1 MKRGREVDR
10 EDRVPL
16 IDRKVL
22 DARDMLNA
30 RVVDQNIDPA
40 KGFFGLA
47 HHRFDLRRLA
57 HVCTVVQRAH
67 TECLQFLLN
76 RRDRARVAE
85 AIQHDVGAVARER
98 ARDTQPYPAR
108 GTRDQSSFSLQHL
121 CLRKLS
127 AEYASGQPLES
138 FRPSRCFSPSGN
150 HQETVMANDAPRQA
164 TVQCLSRSGIHR
176 MAYVEW
182 GEPDNPNVLVC
193 VHGLTRVGRD
203 FDRLAQALADRYR
216 VVCPDVVGRGRSDWL
231 REPSD
236 YALPQY
242 VADMVTLIARLG
254 VDSVHWLG
262 TSMGGLIGLA
272 LAGQPGSPIKR
283 LVLNYV
289 GPKINPE
296 AVERI
301 GAYVGKPVR
310 FATLEEAV
318 DYITLISLGFG
329 LRTRDEWREITRS
342 VVKPDGDGFT
352 LHYDLKLGLPI
363 KA

>member
-1 MKRGREVDR
+1 
-10 EDRVPL
+10 
-16 IDRKVL
+16 
-22 DARDMLNA
+22 
-30 RVVDQNIDPA
+30 
-40 KGFFGLA
+40 
-47 HHRFDLRRLA
+47 
-57 HVCTVVQRAH
+57 
-67 TECLQFLLN
+67 
-76 RRDRARVAE
+76 
-85 AIQHDVGAVARER
+85 
-98 ARDTQPYPAR
+98 
-108 GTRDQSSFSLQHL
+108 
-121 CLRKLS
+121 
-127 AEYASGQPLES
+127 
-138 FRPSRCFSPSGN
+138 
-150 HQETVMANDAPRQA
+150 MANDLPRQA

-182 GEPDNPNVLVC
+182 GEPDNPKVLVC

-231 REPSD
+231 RDPSD

-283 LVLNYV
+283 LVLNDV

-301 GAYVGKPVR
+301 GDYVGKPVR

-329 LRTRDEWREITRS
+329 LRDRDEWREITRS
-342 VVKPDGDGFT
+342 VLKPDGDGFT
-352 LHYDLKLGLPI
+352 VHYDLKLGLPI
-363 KA
+363 KAMTPQLAAASEAALWKLYDQIQCPTLLIRGENSDLLSRETAAAMTQRGPRAKLVEFPGVGHAPMFFDPAQIATVREFLLAG